1 VPSKDPAIVR
11 RRSRGSLP
19 RLHLRLFSSSS
30 KCSLFES
37 SRRSKVTVRPL
48 HKDQAPSLT
57 PRQVSFGRPKNAS
70 RLLQT
75 LNVRHPTPCLLQR
88 ARILRSSRARHP
100 PGSMG
105 RRSVSV
111 RGITRS
117 GNMDSF
123 TRCTTGGGGQINSF
137 RHTTRDKNQPLKRLI
152 FLIRRQRGFLHRSA
166 RSSWPQPAVVRPA
179 HAEAPHGQAS
189 GPHPGWL
196 GERQQ

>member
-57 PRQVSFGRPKNAS
+57 PRQVSFDCPKNAS

-75 LNVRHPTPCLLQR
+75 LNVRHPNPVPIATGSHI
-88 ARILRSSRARHP
+88 AFVKGSAGRHP
-100 PGSMG
+100 PTPR
-105 RRSVSV
+105 RRSIRSPRVEATAHERPEHYPA
-111 RGITRS
+111 RGSFCGDRNEIKKPGLGDNQGRGAPVHGDQS
-117 GNMDSF
+117 GISL
-123 TRCTTGGGGQINSF
+123 RAEVC
-137 RHTTRDKNQPLKRLI
+137 R
-152 FLIRRQRGFLHRSA
+152 A
-166 RSSWPQPAVVRPA
+166 RVKTA
-179 HAEAPHGQAS
+179 
-189 GPHPGWL
+189 
-196 GERQQ
+196 